1 MRLALFDDLRLGV
14 VSASGDTIKDI
25 TGALPWPHQTDA
37 LAAGWWRCLC
47 RDFDVV
53 RPSIEAE
60 LGVAP
65 PRAIEDVTLRAPVL
79 NPGKVIATASNYAA
93 HVTEM
98 RDEVLDRVAGRVDDW
113 LLDFDVF
120 LKAPTSIVGPAD
132 AVVLPAVP
140 VRENK
145 EIHHESELALVIGRG
160 GTDIPA
166 DEALDHVLGY
176 TIGLDMTVRGNGD
189 RSRRKSY
196 DTFTPIGPWIVT
208 ADEIGDPGSLD
219 VALDVGTEARQRA
232 STADLLVDVP
242 GIVAY
247 ASSVMTLVPGDV
259 ILTGAPPGVGAVAAG
274 ETLHA
279 SISRIGA
286 MDIPVRAPTSA
297 RVP

>member
-14 VSASGDTIKDI
+14 VSTGGDTIKDV
-25 TGALPWPHQTDA
+25 TGSLPWAHETDT
-37 LAAGWWRCLC
+37 LAAGWWRRLC
-47 RDFDVV
+47 RDFEEL
-53 RPSIEAE
+53 RPCIEAE
-60 LGVAP
+60 LRVVP
-65 PRAIEDVTLRAPVL
+65 PLAIETVTLRAPVL
-79 NPGKVIATASNYAA
+79 NPGKVVATASNYAA

-120 LKAPTSIVGPAD
+120 LKAPTSIIGPAD
-132 AVVLPAVP
+132 AIVLPATP
-140 VRENK
+140 LREGK
-145 EIHHESELALVIGRG
+145 EIHHESELTLVIGRG
-160 GTDIPA
+160 GRDIPVE
-166 DEALDHVLGY
+166 EALDHVLGY

-208 ADEIGDPGSLD
+208 ADEVGDPGSLD
-219 VALDVGTEARQRA
+219 VALDVGREARQRA

-247 ASSVMTLVPGDV
+247 ASSVMTLEPGDV
-259 ILTGAPPGVGAVAAG
+259 VLTGAPPGVGEVAAG

-286 MDIPVRAPTSA
+286 MDVRVLAPAADAT
-297 RVP
+297 